1 MPEGD
6 TLALAARRVGDA
18 VTGRVVQRVE
28 GSARDIRREHRR
40 LRGRHV
46 ESVRAV
52 GKHLLVAF
60 DNGWVLRTHLGMT
73 GSWHVYAPEDRWS
86 ITPGKA
92 RVVLRTPETV
102 AVCFAAP
109 TVQLAP
115 AAHVLDAIAHLG
127 PDLMEDEVD
136 VSAVVERVRDSEAA
150 TVADLLLDQR
160 VMAGVGNVYK
170 SEVLFLERIHPD
182 TPVEAL
188 DDSAVARLVDT
199 SARLLRANRST
210 SNRSTTGNRGRGR
223 QLWVYGRARR
233 KCRRCP
239 DSIAGTT
246 HGALDRVT
254 YWCPT
259 CQPKGA

>member
-6 TLALAARRVGDA
+6 TLALAAARVGA
-18 VTGRVVQRVE
+18 AITGQTVERIE
-28 GSARDIRREHRR
+28 GSAREVRREHRR
-40 LRGRHV
+40 LQGRRV

-52 GKHLLVAF
+52 GKHLLVEF

-73 GSWHVYAPEDRWS
+73 GSWHVYAPGDRWR

-92 RVVLRTPETV
+92 RVVLHTNDSV

-115 AAHVLDAIAHLG
+115 ASHVHEVLARLG
-127 PDLMEDEVD
+127 PDLMDDDVD
-136 VSAVVERVRDSEAA
+136 VASVVERVRRSDAA
-150 TVADLLLDQR
+150 TAADLLLDQHS
-160 VMAGVGNVYK
+160 MAGVGNVYK

-182 TPVEAL
+182 TPLEAL
-188 DDSAVARLVDT
+188 DDADVARLVRTASRLLTSNRAT
-199 SARLLRANRST
+199 SA
-210 SNRSTTGNRGRGR
+210 RSTTGQRGQGR
-223 QLWVYGRARR
+223 RLWVYGRARR
-233 KCRRCP
+233 NCRRCP
-239 DSIAGTT
+239 DSIVSAT

-259 CQPKGA
+259 CQPNTP